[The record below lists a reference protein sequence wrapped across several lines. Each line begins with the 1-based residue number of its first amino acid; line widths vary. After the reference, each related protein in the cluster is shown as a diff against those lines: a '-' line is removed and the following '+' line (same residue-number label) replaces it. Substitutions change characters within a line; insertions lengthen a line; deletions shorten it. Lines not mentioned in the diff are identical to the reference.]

1 MHTALV
7 HSHTELSFSH
17 PGRPRIM
24 EKLNKIE
31 SASMGQN
38 PHDEQP

>member
-1 MHTALV
+1 MHSALV
-7 HSHTELSFSH
+7 HSHIELSLSH

-24 EKLNKIE
+24 GKLSKTK
-31 SASMGQN
+31 STSMGQN